1 MTNVTQLSLAVER
14 LVTKRQ
20 LAEHLGRSTRWV
32 ELRVREGM
40 PSEAPTTR
48 YPHRRFRLS
57 EVEAWLAAGRAKP
70 PAPQTRRLADL
81 EERVAKLAAHRGAT
95 RTERQLMA
103 IVKRGDR
110 YGVRIWDATTQRHR
124 WLGTFERLQ
133 DAKRAEADAISRPGA
148 WGAMTVEQW
157 AREWQDVYARGA
169 VSTRRTYRYACK
181 QIVDAIGEHKLS
193 EITRPEAKKL
203 ANQWSRN
210 TTRVART
217 MWADALRDGLC
228 QHNPFTN
235 LRLETP
241 KGRKDITA
249 LTEPEI
255 EQLAELARE
264 QHGDYG
270 EEAAALILFA
280 AYSGVRPGELAA
292 LRWCDLDIA
301 NRRATISRAL
311 DGQGG
316 VKTPKNGRP
325 RRIVLPPQA
334 LRALSRLP
342 RPLDEDEPVFHT
354 ARGKRL
360 TKGTLAYLWRPI
372 AAAWRAN
379 GGRDLDLHELRHA
392 CATLLLERG
401 LAPADVAVQLG
412 HTDGGRLVMTLY
424 GHPDEDRARDR
435 LDLAFAADGHSQAMR
450 PDRLGHNS
458 ATRRD

>member
-1 MTNVTQLSLAVER
+1 
-14 LVTKRQ
+14 
-20 LAEHLGRSTRWV
+20 
-32 ELRVREGM
+32 
-40 PSEAPTTR
+40 
-48 YPHRRFRLS
+48 
-57 EVEAWLAAGRAKP
+57 
-70 PAPQTRRLADL
+70 
-81 EERVAKLAAHRGAT
+81 
-95 RTERQLMA
+95 MA

-110 YGVRIWDATTQRHR
+110 YGVRICDAGAGRHR

-133 DAKRAEADAISRPGA
+133 DAKRAEADAIARPALG
-148 WGAMTVEQW
+148 GSLTVAEW
-157 AREWQDVYARGA
+157 AREWQDAYARGA
-169 VSTRRTYRYACK
+169 VATRRTYRYACE
-181 QIVDAIGEHKLS
+181 QIVESIGSEKLA
-193 EITRPEAKKL
+193 EVTRPEAKRL
-203 ANQWSRN
+203 ANAWSRN

-255 EQLAELARE
+255 ARLAQVAGE
-264 QHGDYG
+264 QHGDYA
-270 EEAAALILFA
+270 EEASALVLFA
-280 AYSGVRPGELAA
+280 AYTGVRPGELAA
-292 LRWCDLDIA
+292 LRWCDLDIP

-316 VKTPKNGRP
+316 IKTPKNGKP
-325 RRIVLPPQA
+325 RRIVLPPPA
-334 LRALSRLP
+334 LRALGMVP
-342 RPLDEDEPVFHT
+342 RPLDQEDTIFHT
-354 ARGKRL
+354 PRGKRL

-372 AAAWRAN
+372 VAASRAG

-424 GHPDEDRARDR
+424 GHPNEDRARDR
-435 LDLAFAADGHSQAMR
+435 LDIAFAADGHNSPAAAE
-450 PDRLGHNS
+450 RLGHKS
-458 ATRRD
+458 ATRRDGLA

>member
-1 MTNVTQLSLAVER
+1 
-14 LVTKRQ
+14 
-20 LAEHLGRSTRWV
+20 
-32 ELRVREGM
+32 
-40 PSEAPTTR
+40 
-48 YPHRRFRLS
+48 
-57 EVEAWLAAGRAKP
+57 
-70 PAPQTRRLADL
+70 
-81 EERVAKLAAHRGAT
+81 
-95 RTERQLMA
+95 MA

>member
-1 MTNVTQLSLAVER
+1 
-14 LVTKRQ
+14 
-20 LAEHLGRSTRWV
+20 
-32 ELRVREGM
+32 
-40 PSEAPTTR
+40 
-48 YPHRRFRLS
+48 
-57 EVEAWLAAGRAKP
+57 
-70 PAPQTRRLADL
+70 
-81 EERVAKLAAHRGAT
+81 
-95 RTERQLMA
+95 
-103 IVKRGDR
+103 
-110 YGVRIWDATTQRHR
+110 
-124 WLGTFERLQ
+124 
-133 DAKRAEADAISRPGA
+133 
-148 WGAMTVEQW
+148 
-157 AREWQDVYARGA
+157 
-169 VSTRRTYRYACK
+169 
-181 QIVDAIGEHKLS
+181 
-193 EITRPEAKKL
+193 
-203 ANQWSRN
+203 
-210 TTRVART
+210 

-316 VKTPKNGRP
+316 IKTPKNGRP

-342 RPLDEDEPVFHT
+342 RPLDQDEPVFHT

-435 LDLAFAADGHSQAMR
+435 LDLAFAADGPQPGDAPR
-450 PDRLGHNS
+450 PARPQLGHRPRLNRPRIRRSSRLSYPPSPLRKEFEPPS
-458 ATRRD
+458 APDWSEGVSMRTTGG

>member
-1 MTNVTQLSLAVER
+1 MTNVTQLSLAVGR

-48 YPHRRFRLS
+48 YPHRRFRLFRGRGVAGGG
-57 EVEAWLAAGRAKP
+57 EGQAAGA
-70 PAPQTRRLADL
+70 AD
-81 EERVAKLAAHRGAT
+81 ETACGSRGAGGKVGRQRGAP
-95 RTERQLMA
+95 RTESLLMA

-133 DAKRAEADAISRPGA
+133 DAKRAEADAISRPAA

-169 VSTRRTYRYACK
+169 ISTRRTYRYACK
-181 QIVDAIGEHKLS
+181 QIVDAIGDHKLS

-249 LTEPEI
+249 LTEAEI
-255 EQLAELARE
+255 EQLAALGRAH
-264 QHGDYG
+264 HGDYG
-270 EEAAALILFA
+270 DEAAALILFA
-280 AYSGVRPGELAA
+280 AYTGLRPGELAA

-316 VKTPKNGRP
+316 IKTPKNGKP

-334 LRALSRLP
+334 LRALSLIP
-342 RPLDEDEPVFHT
+342 RPLDDEEPVFHT
-354 ARGKRL
+354 PRGKRL
-360 TKGTLAYLWRPI
+360 TKGTLAYFWRPI

-435 LDLAFAADGHSQAMR
+435 LDLAFAADGHNSSTSR
-450 PDRLGHNS
+450 DRLGHNP
-458 ATRRD
+458 ATRRE